1 MNILLLGKVGDA
13 ISDGFRSLMFI
24 LCDLVYSLIAFTF
37 KVFQGLGT
45 AEIISAKEINVL
57 FGRISLIIGLFMIF
71 RVTFSFIQYIVD
83 PDAMLDK
90 KKGAGNIIV
99 KIVVAVVLLGS
110 TSSLFRFA
118 YDVQNKII
126 ESNVISNIIF
136 GTSQDVSNFGA
147 QLSANVFTSFYR
159 LNDTINTDDANDD
172 VSECIVLVTTDEN
185 GKIN

>member
-90 KKGAGNIIV
+90 NNGA
-99 KIVVAVVLLGS
+99 
-110 TSSLFRFA
+110 
-118 YDVQNKII
+118 
-126 ESNVISNIIF
+126 
-136 GTSQDVSNFGA
+136 
-147 QLSANVFTSFYR
+147 
-159 LNDTINTDDANDD
+159 
-172 VSECIVLVTTDEN
+172 
-185 GKIN
+185 